1 MKVTAENRRARF
13 DYEIVETLEAGIML
27 TGPETKSCRQG
38 NVNLASSYVTFR
50 DGKPFLINASVAAY
64 QFAAHAPHEERRDRA
79 LLLKTKEFRRLQS
92 WSEEKGCAVV
102 PLEIRVGKFVK
113 VLLGVGRGRKKTDK
127 RQRIKE
133 REVERKLKQT
143 GDY

>member
-1 MKVTAENRRARF
+1 MKVTAQNRRARF
-13 DYEIVETLEAGIML
+13 DYEILDTIEAGIIL

-38 NVNLASSYVTFR
+38 NVNLASAYVSFR
-50 DGKPFLINASVAAY
+50 DGKAFLKNASVAPY
-64 QFAAHAPHEERRDRA
+64 QFAAHAAHEERRDRA
-79 LLLKTKEFRRLQS
+79 LLLKANQMKKLQA
-92 WSEEKGCAVV
+92 WTEEKGSAVV
-102 PLEIRVGKFVK
+102 PLEMRVGKFVK

-133 REVERKLKQT
+133 REIARKLKQT